1 MEYESYS
8 TTNTTITDMHPEQ
21 LHHHHKQHQH
31 QQQQQQ
37 QHSPYR
43 QHNHQSNHIIQDQRA
58 EQEKMDPVP
67 HIQPPQRPNYSK
79 DYIARLIKDP
89 KIVQELRLIAR
100 KLVLKQR
107 NTDDSAPTLF
117 VILPTLPAHIRS
129 SPSSPSPLN
138 GIGPTGLTEH
148 EYRLYFLC
156 DYGDTVDTPLQ
167 LHLCDHSGNSH
178 RNHRS
183 DAVTIF
189 SSSSSHSPAS
199 GYVLRDLEEFLS
211 VFQIPM
217 LSLLRALLDNRQES
231 TAVPGTVA
239 SDPTLYDRCQ
249 VAIQLLASY
258 SVDELKDIRR
268 RPLEPDTTDY
278 DSYPPIQPSDFAP
291 LAPHWDPRRKGD
303 DEHDVAGTQLP
314 TVLGGLYQVSSMTG
328 SILWVCPTH
337 NEFICKGAAEHEL
350 HKFVEMHRG
359 DCLPTERAIEIQ
371 FTKRE
376 DAQQF
381 YTLLCKYQCVIK
393 LKISLGWAH
402 LDEEDLW
409 QLCHLVHGTKIRD
422 LTVDCCNGEEVEEV
436 VFMSKPQIPTEEA
449 IEQQQRRQQEQ
460 EQRRQEAMDMT
471 GSLGGLSFKP
481 LLGMIFRQGLVSLTV
496 ENFLGYIPQFHFE
509 QSSVALS
516 GNNSSNR
523 SDNTHI
529 PFSLIEFQKHSDTLQ
544 IPHTNHLKKCAMR
557 HWPQKPN
564 LAGVCVLAQASPNL
578 TELEM
583 ECDSIETTFMS
594 LCQAT
599 DTFRTVSF
607 LRLSENPRESV
618 EITLG
623 RSGDHEHASRPTF
636 KRIQRTTSRMP
647 SETIQSNCGLETL
660 VVTKCLELWS
670 KPDVVHQIV
679 RNNARTL
686 CNIELSCRTDKLVD
700 LWQILARNPEGKF
713 RIRLNDTAC
722 SLMSWDR
729 HQSRYTALVVHSY
742 VEEMGHRQLLQ
753 NLRGIATTL
762 CVSPRFVEMG
772 RLKLMCEHLVR
783 DGLPADGFNNLIV
796 FLTPKTVE
804 SVEFVQAWR
813 PVIGSLQGLR
823 YLTMRVYASTF
834 KGGAWL
840 LKLWNAVTGMTL
852 EPEYGQWIDKTTTEQ
867 CHPFSKSVQIL
878 DSNTVVPQVSHFQ
891 PLRAVESAE
900 WPSRRR
906 PGKLSLSSENIH
918 ETNATGK
925 APTHPKSM
933 GRVISTSSFAPS
945 AATMSKTPIV
955 YVLTHEIS

>member
-1 MEYESYS
+1 MEYEPYS
-8 TTNTTITDMHPEQ
+8 TTNTNITGMHQEQ
-21 LHHHHKQHQH
+21 LHRHHNQQ

-37 QHSPYR
+37 QHSQYR
-43 QHNHQSNHIIQDQRA
+43 QHNHRSHHIIQDQIA
-58 EQEKMDPVP
+58 EQERMDHVP

-79 DYIARLIKDP
+79 DYITRLVKDP

-107 NTDDSAPTLF
+107 NAEDSAPTLF
-117 VILPTLPAHIRS
+117 VILPTLPAHIHSSSSS
-129 SPSSPSPLN
+129 SPSLLK
-138 GIGPTGLTEH
+138 GVGPTGLTEH

-167 LHLCDHSGNSH
+167 LHLCDHSGSNHS
-178 RNHRS
+178 NHRS
-183 DAVTIF
+183 DAATK
-189 SSSSSHSPAS
+189 SSSSFSHSPAS
-199 GYVLRDLEEFLS
+199 GYVLQDLEEFMS

-278 DSYPPIQPSDFAP
+278 DSYPSVQPSDFATLIP
-291 LAPHWDPRRKGD
+291 QWNPRREGD
-303 DEHDVAGTQLP
+303 DKHDGAGTQLP

-337 NEFICKGAAEHEL
+337 NEVICEGAAEHEL

-381 YTLLCKYQCVIK
+381 YTLLCKYQCVLK
-393 LKISLGWAH
+393 LKVSLGWTN

-409 QLCHLVHGTKIRD
+409 QLCHLVHETKIRD
-422 LTVDCCNGEEVEEV
+422 LTVDCCNGEDVEEV
-436 VFMSKPQIPTEEA
+436 VFMSKPQIPTDEA
-449 IEQQQRRQQEQ
+449 TEQQQQRQQEQ
-460 EQRRQEAMDMT
+460 EQRLQEAMDMT
-471 GSLGGLSFKP
+471 GSSGGLSFKP

-496 ENFLGYIPQFHFE
+496 ENFLGYIPQLYFK
-509 QSSVALS
+509 QSSVTLS
-516 GNNSSNR
+516 GNNTSNQ
-523 SDNTHI
+523 SGNTHI
-529 PFSLIEFQKHSDTLQ
+529 PFSLTDFQKHSDVVQ
-544 IPHTNHLKKCAMR
+544 IPDTNHLKKCALR

-564 LAGVCVLAQASPNL
+564 LASVCVLSQASPNL

-583 ECDSIETTFMS
+583 ECDSIETTFVS

-599 DTFRTVSF
+599 DTFRTVTF
-607 LRLSENPRESV
+607 LRLSENPHESV
-618 EITLG
+618 EVTLG
-623 RSGDHEHASRPTF
+623 RSGDHDHDSQPTF

-647 SETIQSNCGLETL
+647 SETIQSVCGLETL
-660 VVTKCLELWS
+660 VVTQCLELWR
-670 KPDVVHQIV
+670 KPDVMHQIV
-679 RNNARTL
+679 RNNAKTL

-700 LWQILARNPEGKF
+700 LWHILARNPEGKF

-729 HQSRYTALVVHSY
+729 HQPRYTALVVHSY

-753 NLRGIATTL
+753 NLRGIATAL
-762 CVSPRFVEMG
+762 CVSPRFVEMR
-772 RLKLMCEHLVR
+772 RLKLMCDHLVR
-783 DGLPADGFNNLIV
+783 DGLPADGFNNLVV
-796 FLTPKTVE
+796 FLTPKTAE

-813 PVIGSLQGLR
+813 PVVGSLQGLR
-823 YLTMRVYASTF
+823 YFTMRVYASTF

-852 EPEYGQWIDKTTTEQ
+852 ESEYGQWIDQTTTEQ
-867 CHPFSKSVQIL
+867 SHPFSKSVQVL
-878 DSNTVVPQVSHFQ
+878 DSNAAVSQVSQFQ
-891 PLRAVESAE
+891 PLRAE

-925 APTHPKSM
+925 APTHPTSK
-933 GRVISTSSFAPS
+933 GRVLSTCSFAPS

-955 YVLTHEIS
+955 YVLTHEVS